1 MFLGLTVGA
10 FLIVLL
16 AWRRWQQLNTND
28 LGTMS
33 ERWLAEYN
41 AQHP

>member
-1 MFLGLTVGA
+1 MVLALAGA
-10 FLIVLL
+10 TCAIVLL
-16 AWRRWQQLNTND
+16 AWRRWHQLNSND

-41 AQHP
+41 SQHP